1 MEDGLCDPRWN
12 QRDHLGGDAV
22 VQGRDD
28 GSLDQDRVDG
38 DGVYGTVW
46 RTGVYINGRAE
57 SKITP
62 GIVKKKWRG

>member
-46 RTGVYINGRAE
+46 RTGV
-57 SKITP
+57 
-62 GIVKKKWRG
+62 